1 MTEGHRS
8 IGPESCNKS
17 RTVLVASEGGA
28 LGGMQGVTITCL
40 RVNVVR
46 EGGMFD
52 VQLEGDGNGSKEN
65 VEVELAIIVEVRV
78 LR

>member
-1 MTEGHRS
+1 
-8 IGPESCNKS
+8 
-17 RTVLVASEGGA
+17 
-28 LGGMQGVTITCL
+28 MQGVTITCL